1 MNDLDAL
8 FGLFMVFVRCSAAFM
23 SSPLFGA
30 QNTPVNVRIL
40 TSLAVSF
47 AISLVVKAHIGHTPA
62 NMGAMIL
69 AVGNEAVSGLL
80 IGMLLQ
86 LVIQIAMIAG
96 SFLDMQIGL
105 GMSQTMNPLLGI
117 PVTIIGQFKLM
128 LATMIFLSMDGH
140 HMVIQAVVKSYQV
153 APTLTASSMGVLQSG
168 VVHLLGNFMM
178 LAIQI
183 AAPVLGVSLIID
195 SALGLMSKA
204 LPQLQPIQIGAPAK
218 LALGMASVSLCLPA
232 LVAATQSG
240 VGQSMDLIGH
250 VFTASH
256 HVK

>member
-1 MNDLDAL
+1 MLPLNDIDAL
-8 FGLFMVFVRCSAAFM
+8 FGLFMVFIRCSSALM

-30 QNTPVNVRIL
+30 QNTPIQVRIL
-40 TSLAVSF
+40 TSLSISF
-47 AISLVVKAHIGHTPA
+47 AISLVVKADIGHTPA
-62 NMGAMIL
+62 NMGALML
-69 AVGNEAVSGLL
+69 VVMNEVAAGLL
-80 IGMLLQ
+80 IGMILQ

-117 PVTIIGQFKLM
+117 PVTIIGQFKVM

-140 HMVIQAVVKSYQV
+140 HMVIRSIVQSYKV
-153 APTLTASSMGVLQSG
+153 APTLTISDMGLLQSG

-178 LAIQI
+178 LSIQI
-183 AAPVLGVSLIID
+183 AAPVLGVSIIID
-195 SALGLMSKA
+195 AALGLMSKA

-240 VGQSMDLIGH
+240 VAQSVDLIGR
-250 VFTASH
+250 VFAR
-256 HVK
+256 

>member
-1 MNDLDAL
+1 MLPLNDLDAL
-8 FGLFMVFVRCSAAFM
+8 FGLFMVFVRCSSAFM
-23 SSPLFGA
+23 SSPFFGA
-30 QNTPVNVRIL
+30 KNTPVNVRIL

-47 AISLVVKAHIGHTPA
+47 AISMVVKADIGQTPPHLGAFLMVIA
-62 NMGAMIL
+62 NEVA
-69 AVGNEAVSGLL
+69 SGLL
-80 IGMLLQ
+80 IGMILQ

-117 PVTIIGQFKLM
+117 PVTIIGQFKVM

-140 HMVIQAVVKSYQV
+140 HMVIRAVVQSYKV
-153 APTLTASSMGVLQSG
+153 APTLTISDAGLLQSG
-168 VVHLLGNFMM
+168 VTHLLGNFM
-178 LAIQI
+178 LLSIQV
-183 AAPVLGVSLIID
+183 AVPVLGVSIIID
-195 SALGLMSKA
+195 AALGLMSKA

-240 VGQSMDLIGH
+240 VGQSMDLIGR
-250 VFTASH
+250 VFAR
-256 HVK
+256 

>member
-1 MNDLDAL
+1 MLPLNDLDAL

-23 SSPLFGA
+23 SSPIFGA
-30 QNTPVNVRIL
+30 QNTPIQIRIL

-47 AISLVVKAHIGHTPA
+47 AISLVVKADIGHTPPHLGALFIVVA
-62 NMGAMIL
+62 NEVA
-69 AVGNEAVSGLL
+69 SGLL

-117 PVTIIGQFKLM
+117 PITIIGQFKTM
-128 LATMIFLSMDGH
+128 LGTMIFLSMNGH
-140 HMVIQAVVKSYQV
+140 HMVIQSIVQSYKV
-153 APTLTASSMGVLQSG
+153 APTLTVSDLGILQSG

-178 LAIQI
+178 LSIQI
-183 AAPVLGVSLIID
+183 AAPVLGVSIIID
-195 SALGLMSKA
+195 AALGMMSKA

-240 VGQSMDLIGH
+240 VSQSIDLIGQ
-250 VFTASH
+250 VFRR
-256 HVK
+256 

>member
-1 MNDLDAL
+1 MLPLNDIDAL

-47 AISLVVKAHIGHTPA
+47 AISLVVKANIGHAPENLGAFVMVIA
-62 NMGAMIL
+62 NEVA
-69 AVGNEAVSGLL
+69 SGLL
-80 IGMLLQ
+80 IGILLQ

-117 PVTIIGQFKLM
+117 PVTIVGQFKVM

-140 HMVIQAVVKSYQV
+140 HMVIRAIIQSYKV
-153 APTLTASSMGVLQSG
+153 APTLTASDLGLLQSG
-168 VVHLLGNFMM
+168 VVHLLGNFM
-178 LAIQI
+178 LLSIQI

-195 SALGLMSKA
+195 AALGLMAKA

-240 VGQSMDLIGH
+240 VGQSMDLIGQ
-250 VFTASH
+250 VFAR
-256 HVK
+256 

>member
-1 MNDLDAL
+1 MLPLNDLDAL
-8 FGLFMVFVRCSAAFM
+8 FGLFMVFTRCSAAFM

-47 AISLVVKAHIGHTPA
+47 AISLVVKANIGHTPP
-62 NMGAMIL
+62 NLGAFIMAIL
-69 AVGNEAVSGLL
+69 NEVASGLL

-117 PVTIIGQFKLM
+117 PVTIIGQFKVM

-140 HMVIQAVVKSYQV
+140 HMVIQSIVNSYKV
-153 APTLTASSMGVLQSG
+153 APTLTLSDMGILQTG
-168 VVHLLGNFMM
+168 VVHLLGNFM
-178 LAIQI
+178 LLSIQI
-183 AAPVLGVSLIID
+183 AAPVLGVSIIID
-195 SALGLMSKA
+195 AALGLMSKA

-232 LVAATQSG
+232 LVAATQHG
-240 VGQSMDLIGH
+240 VAQSMDLIGR
-250 VFTASH
+250 VFAR
-256 HVK
+256 